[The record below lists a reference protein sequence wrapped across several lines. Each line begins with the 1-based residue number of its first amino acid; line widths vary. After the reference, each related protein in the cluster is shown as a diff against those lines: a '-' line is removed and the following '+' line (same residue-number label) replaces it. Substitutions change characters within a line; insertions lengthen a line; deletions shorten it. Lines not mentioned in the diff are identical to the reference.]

1 MNGFIVEYVT
11 DNGTNDIEIQLS
23 VTEPMFDKTKEVL
36 GIWEFQDLAERDV
49 ILGELTAFRLQQL
62 KEKK

>member
-11 DNGTNDIEIQLS
+11 NGWADIEIQLG
-23 VTEPMFDKTKEVL
+23 VTEPVFDKNKEIL
-36 GIWEFQDLAERDV
+36 GIWEYQSAAERDT
-49 ILGELTAFRLQQL
+49 ILDELTAFRLQQL